1 MTLAELLNT
10 KTAAQWRAYLIGKLA
25 SPPDGSAGFPVT
37 SWLVGGVARTLVEV
51 YSAALA
57 DVQRAVRAIALAG
70 VLEEVEGDWL
80 TVVARNF
87 YRVERIPAGFTEGIV
102 SVTAAAGVG
111 PYNLDA
117 GAFIVGIQGLVDDDA
132 LRFIAVESATLNPG
146 QTVNITVKAESPGT
160 RHNVSVGAIGYL
172 FTPLPGVT
180 VSNPAVVSTW
190 ITRPGLDEESDAR
203 LRQRCVDKWATLSTS
218 WTDPAVRYW
227 TLSSTTLDGAPTGV
241 TRMAIVYGPGD
252 GTYTVVV
259 ASDAGGVS
267 GDIVAAV
274 QSYLDARKPITDEP
288 TVVSATETVVAVQ
301 GTVRVKVGQNTLA
314 NRSKVIAAIAA
325 LQASLGIGDD
335 VDLGALYTAIRGA
348 LAGVVIDVDI
358 TTPAGDTAIGAT
370 AVAVLNA
377 SNIADAA
384 NWSEG

>member
-1 MTLAELLNT
+1 MTLAELLTT
-10 KTAAQWRAYLIGKLA
+10 KTAAQWRATLLAKLA
-25 SPPDGSAGFPVT
+25 SPPEGSASFPVT
-37 SWLVGGVARTLVEV
+37 AWLAGGVARTLIEL
-51 YSAALA
+51 YSAALS

-111 PYNLDA
+111 PYKLDA
-117 GAFIVGIQGLVDDDA
+117 IVGIQGLVDDDA

-241 TRMAIVYGPGD
+241 TRMAIVYGPC

-267 GDIVAAV
+267 GGIVAAV
-274 QSYLDARKPITDEP
+274 QAFLDARKPITDEP
-288 TVVSATETVVAVQ
+288 TVVSATETAVAIL
-301 GTVRVKVGQNTLA
+301 GTVRVKVGQNTAA
-314 NRSKVIAAIAA
+314 NRAKVVAAIAT

-335 VDLGALYTAIRGA
+335 VDLGALYATIRGA
-348 LAGVVIDVDI
+348 LGSAVIDVDI

-370 AVAVLNA
+370 AVAVLDA
-377 SNIADAA
+377 SNIASSGQ
-384 NWSEG
+384 WSEG